1 VSNAHQPLNRAYL
14 ADIFEAGGEAL
25 VQDVV
30 GTFLEDA
37 PRRMRALN
45 EAVTAG
51 DWQGVSQA
59 AHGIVSGASM
69 LGLTDVAESAQQ
81 CEHTAGQG
89 IRPAADVLQRLHAA
103 VAAASGLLRAEAARL
118 VAAGESGPG
127 EPA

>member
-1 VSNAHQPLNRAYL
+1 MSNSHRPLNRAYL

-51 DWQGVSQA
+51 DWPEVAQA

-69 LGLTDVAESAQQ
+69 LGLTDVSESAQQ

-89 IRPAADVLQRLHAA
+89 IRPAADALQRLHAA
-103 VAAASGLLRAEAARL
+103 VAAASGLLREEIARL
-118 VAAGESGPG
+118 VAVSETGEGGP
-127 EPA
+127 A